1 MDVANSVGM
10 SVAAVLLV
18 LLFITG
24 NVQVTLMV
32 TFAIILVDAYLY
44 ALLYY
49 WNLTFNTI
57 VLINIVVAIGLSVDY
72 SAHIAH
78 TYLLTKAP
86 NNAYFRGNPS
96 RKRLFKAKIAISQM
110 GSSVFHGGF
119 STLLAIL
126 ALGPSSSY
134 VFVVF
139 FKLWVGIIIF
149 GMCSGFFLL
158 PIMFTFIGPY
168 EEDEPVKSNK
178 VQSAG
183 ENSSDEVKKEKE
195 QAQAIVYQKQDGPAG
210 NEGAVQG
217 VIINEDSAVGM
228 IQN

>member
-1 MDVANSVGM
+1 MQDVATSVGM
-10 SVAAVLLV
+10 SVVAVLLV

-24 NVQVTLMV
+24 NFQVTLLV
-32 TFAIILVDAYLY
+32 TASIILVDAYLY
-44 ALLYY
+44 AMLYY

-57 VLINIVVAIGLSVDY
+57 VLINIVIAIGLSVDY

-78 TYLLTKAP
+78 TYLLTRAP

-158 PIMFTFIGPY
+158 PIIFSFIGPY
-168 EEDEPVKSNK
+168 EADEEAKSNK
-178 VQSAG
+178 V
-183 ENSSDEVKKEKE
+183 SSEVELTN
-195 QAQAIVYQKQDGPAG
+195 D
-210 NEGAVQG
+210 
-217 VIINEDSAVGM
+217 
-228 IQN
+228 

>member
-1 MDVANSVGM
+1 MQNVATSVGF
-10 SVAAVLLV
+10 SVVAVLLV

-24 NVQVTLMV
+24 NFAVTILVTLS
-32 TFAIILVDAYLY
+32 IILVDVYLY

-49 WNLTFNTI
+49 WGLTFNTI
-57 VLINIVVAIGLSVDY
+57 VLINIIIALGLSVDY

-78 TYLLTKAP
+78 TYLLTRP
-86 NNAYFRGNPS
+86 PQTAYFHNSPK

-126 ALGPSSSY
+126 ALGGSSSY

-149 GMCSGFFLL
+149 GMSSGFFLL
-158 PIMFTFIGPY
+158 PIVFSFIGPY
-168 EEDEPVKSNK
+168 EEDEEPETNK
-178 VQSAG
+178 V
-183 ENSSDEVKKEKE
+183 
-195 QAQAIVYQKQDGPAG
+195 
-210 NEGAVQG
+210 
-217 VIINEDSAVGM
+217 
-228 IQN
+228 

>member
-1 MDVANSVGM
+1 MSFLTDVANSVGM
-10 SVAAVLLV
+10 SVMAVLLV

-24 NVQVTLMV
+24 NLPVTILVTLSIV
-32 TFAIILVDAYLY
+32 LVDVYLY
-44 ALLYY
+44 ALIFY

-57 VLINIVVAIGLSVDY
+57 VLINIVIAIGLSVDY

-78 TYLLTKAP
+78 TYLLTKPP
-86 NNAYFRGNPS
+86 NNAYFRGNPA

-126 ALGPSSSY
+126 ALGGSSSY

-149 GMCSGFFLL
+149 GMASGFFLL
-158 PIMFTFIGPY
+158 PVVFSFIGPY
-168 EEDEPVKSNK
+168 EEDEPPKEK
-178 VQSAG
+178 K
-183 ENSSDEVKKEKE
+183 ELSSDEAQREKE
-195 QAQAIVYQKQDGPAG
+195 AVELTKQG
-210 NEGAVQG
+210 NS
-217 VIINEDSAVGM
+217 ILSPPDSANVSRT
-228 IQN
+228 I